1 MESVTVFMPQVFT
14 TPYENKTYS
23 LSKKSATSK
32 EIIEF
37 INNHSIPLLGQR
49 TKRNSFKYT
58 QRPLIVVYA
67 DINYESQFVLDT
79 KFVSDKVLEVS
90 HSCMTSYPVCN

>member
-1 MESVTVFMPQVFT
+1 MPEQFR

-23 LSKKSATSK
+23 LAKKSATSK

-37 INNHSIPLLGQR
+37 INSHSIPLLGQR
-49 TKRNSFKYT
+49 TKRNSFKYS

-67 DINYESQFVLDT
+67 DISYDSQFILDT
-79 KFVSDKVLEVS
+79 KFVSDKVLEVRE
-90 HSCMTSYPVCN
+90 HS